1 MSPKITQK
9 LNNSSIKQSQQ
20 RLMEKSMVVIMY
32 LKKIKI
38 LIITL
43 LPHPM
48 LWWTL
53 RLTHHP
59 QLWQPQYWTRHWV
72 TFWNQVVP
80 ATQIRVIAGLR
91 ASRIYT
97 TCWMLISPRTGSS
110 CVHRLIWKIITTYH
124 QIRVR
129 RITTWL
135 TWQKKSIS
143 IGMLW
148 GTETSGNSS
157 KALAALDAR
166 V

>member
-1 MSPKITQK
+1 MSRKITQK

-32 LKKIKI
+32 PKKIKI

-43 LPHPM
+43 WPHPM

-53 RLTHHP
+53 RLTHP
-59 QLWQPQYWTRHWV
+59 QLWQPQFWTRHWV
-72 TFWNQVVP
+72 TFWNRVVP
-80 ATQIRVIAGLR
+80 ATQIRVIVGLR
-91 ASRIYT
+91 ASRIYI

-157 KALAALDAR
+157 KALAALDAK